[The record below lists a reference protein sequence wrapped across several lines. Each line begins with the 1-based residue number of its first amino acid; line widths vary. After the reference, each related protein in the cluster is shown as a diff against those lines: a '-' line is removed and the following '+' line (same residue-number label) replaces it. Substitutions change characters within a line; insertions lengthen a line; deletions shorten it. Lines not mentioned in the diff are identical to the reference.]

1 VNNQFGDHIVDLF
14 DKDIMATVTK
24 NSQILNG
31 NAALSDG
38 FRVAH
43 SYLAKSPACTA
54 RDIEEYND
62 CSNER
67 NNNKNL
73 PIPVCW
79 KSGIAVAVIK

>member
-1 VNNQFGDHIVDLF
+1 LPFINDGSKPIVDLF

-43 SYLAKSPACTA
+43 SYLAKSDLVFQSAENQVLQLRFC
-54 RDIEEYND
+54 
-62 CSNER
+62 
-67 NNNKNL
+67 
-73 PIPVCW
+73 
-79 KSGIAVAVIK
+79 G

>member
-1 VNNQFGDHIVDLF
+1 MIKVCVDLF

-43 SYLAKSPACTA
+43 SYLAKSDLDKLISAENQVLQLRFC
-54 RDIEEYND
+54 
-62 CSNER
+62 
-67 NNNKNL
+67 
-73 PIPVCW
+73 
-79 KSGIAVAVIK
+79 G

>member
-1 VNNQFGDHIVDLF
+1 LQNQFGDHIVDLF

-43 SYLAKSPACTA
+43 SYLAKSYQYRYLAPLSKGLKVLNCP
-54 RDIEEYND
+54 
-62 CSNER
+62 
-67 NNNKNL
+67 L
-73 PIPVCW
+73 
-79 KSGIAVAVIK
+79 